1 MGRRQTTTACGSPRS
16 GGGTGGA
23 RVVAGD
29 GGVEEEDGG
38 WEKPSPDF
46 VDRWLGLRVV
56 ATRRGEDDD
65 PVGRLQWQ

>member
-1 MGRRQTTTACGSPRS
+1 
-16 GGGTGGA
+16 
-23 RVVAGD
+23 VVAGD